1 MLYLYESITIV
12 SRSQEEY
19 WKVMGTDYVPDVE
32 KNGQRL
38 VGMFMVGI
46 HYNENLAL
54 WEVDDWASL
63 DRLQNFHDNDP
74 LAKVWQRQAVDYI
87 TDYVGKVL
95 EPAPFS
101 PTLAQIKAG
110 DEYRSTIYLHTH
122 ARVLPG
128 KVKEYIQA
136 IGDEFVPM
144 ARDWGMKLV
153 GCYHAVAGTVESGEV
168 INIWTAGNIH
178 SDWVTIREASL
189 NDPRYKDWE
198 ARSGQ
203 WRPKV
208 VYRFLYGLV
217 PYSPLRTPFLQD
229 EAGAEDVRAVAMPEV
244 EWGKE

>member
-1 MLYLYESITIV
+1 VLYLYESITIV
-12 SRSQEEY
+12 SRLQEEF
-19 WKVMGTDYVPDVE
+19 WKVMGTDYVPDAE
-32 KNGQRL
+32 KAGQRL

-54 WEVDDWASL
+54 WEVDDWAAF
-63 DRLQNFHDNDP
+63 DRLQRFHDNDP
-74 LAKVWQRQAVDYI
+74 LVKVWEREAVDYR
-87 TDYVGKVL
+87 TDCVGKVL

-110 DEYRSTIYLHTH
+110 DYQSTIYLHTL

-128 KVKEYIQA
+128 KVEEYVSA
-136 IGDEFVPM
+136 VGSELAPM
-144 ARDWGMKLV
+144 ALSWGMKLV
-153 GCYHAVAGTVESGEV
+153 GCYQAVAGTAGSGEV

-178 SDWVTIREASL
+178 DDWVKIRQASL
-189 NDPRYKDWE
+189 SDPAYAEWE
-198 ARSGQ
+198 ARAGQ

-217 PYSPLRTPFLQD
+217 PYSPLRTPFLQG
-229 EAGAEDVRAVAMPEV
+229 EAAAEEVRAVAMPEV